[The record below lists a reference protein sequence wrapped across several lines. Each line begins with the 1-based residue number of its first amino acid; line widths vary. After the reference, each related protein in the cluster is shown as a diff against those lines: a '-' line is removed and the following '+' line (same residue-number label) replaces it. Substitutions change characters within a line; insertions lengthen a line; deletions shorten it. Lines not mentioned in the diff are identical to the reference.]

1 MAKKLEQII
10 KEGRGKIL
18 PLSLD
23 LVIECVTTQKQKIQR
38 IVRVSLPED
47 LHVRRA
53 YYDPPSGCVMLI
65 IYSEKFDAVPLG
77 KQFPLFHDIEML
89 SLDVTP
95 RGGAKQ

>member
-1 MAKKLEQII
+1 MVKKSEQII
-10 KEGRGKIL
+10 NEGRGKIL

-23 LVIECVTTQKQKIQR
+23 LIIECVTTQKQKIQR

-47 LHVRRA
+47 IYVKSA
-53 YYDPPSGCVMLI
+53 YYDPPSGCVMFI
-65 IYSEKFDAVPLG
+65 IYSEKFASVPLG